1 MTFQHIKDQDQAY
14 ILHTYGRVDAALV
27 KGRNAR
33 AWDVDGKEYIDFT
46 AGIGVNALGY
56 SDPEWTAAVA
66 EQAGKI
72 QHMCNYYYCPENT
85 ALAQELSQASGMAK
99 AFFCNSGA
107 EANECAVKV
116 ARKYGEK
123 RGAYKIVTL
132 INSFH
137 GRTLTTLAATGQAD
151 FHRDFL
157 PLTEGFLY
165 AQAGDLAGVEA
176 LLDGSVC
183 AVMLE
188 MVQGEGGVIPMDE
201 DFVKGLAQ
209 LCREKDVLLIVDE
222 VQTGVGR
229 TGFFYAYQGYGVQ
242 PDVVTTAKGIAGGL
256 PMGACLV
263 SERLGEILKPGQQ
276 GSTFGGNPIASAA
289 ARVVVRRVSDPAFLE
304 DVRKKGAYMKEKLE
318 AMPQVE
324 YVRGWGLML
333 GVKLK
338 EKDAHEVLVR
348 CAREGLLILT
358 AKELVR
364 FLPPLTIPQEDMDQ
378 GLAIFQRVLEQ
389 ETQ

>member
-1 MTFQHIKDQDQAY
+1 MTFEQVKSQDQAY

-56 SDPEWTAAVA
+56 CDPEWSAAVA
-66 EQAGKI
+66 GQAGKI

-107 EANECAVKV
+107 EANECAVKI

-123 RGAYKIVTL
+123 RGAYRIVTL
-132 INSFH
+132 ENSFH
-137 GRTLTTLAATGQAD
+137 GRTLTTLAATGQEG
-151 FHRDFL
+151 FHREFL

-165 AQAGDLAGVEA
+165 AQAGDLEGIQA

-201 DFVKGLAQ
+201 GFVKGLAQ
-209 LCREKDVLLIVDE
+209 LCREKDVLLLIDE
-222 VQTGVGR
+222 VQTGIGR
-229 TGFFYAYQGYGVQ
+229 TGRFFAYQEYGVQ
-242 PDVVTTAKGIAGGL
+242 PDVVTCAKGIAGGL

-263 SERLGEILKPGQQ
+263 SERLGDILQPGQN

-289 ARVVVRRVSDPAFLE
+289 ARVVVRRVSEPDFLQSVVE
-304 DVRKKGAYMKEKLE
+304 KGAYFREKLE

-324 YVRGWGLML
+324 YVRGRGLML

-338 EKDAHEVLVR
+338 EKDAHDVLVQ
-348 CAREGLLILT
+348 CAKAGLLILT

-364 FLPPLTIPQEDMDQ
+364 FLPPLTITQEDIDQ
-378 GLAIFQRVLEQ
+378 GLAIFQQVLAQ
-389 ETQ
+389 

>member
-1 MTFQHIKDQDQAY
+1 MTFEQVKLQDQAY

-56 SDPEWTAAVA
+56 CDPEWSAAVA
-66 EQAGKI
+66 GQAGKI

-107 EANECAVKV
+107 EANECAVKI

-123 RGAYKIVTL
+123 RGAYRIVTL
-132 INSFH
+132 ENSFH
-137 GRTLTTLAATGQAD
+137 GRTLTTLAATGQEG
-151 FHRDFL
+151 FHREFL

-165 AQAGDLAGVEA
+165 AQAGDLAGIQA

-201 DFVKGLAQ
+201 GFVQGLAQ
-209 LCREKDVLLIVDE
+209 LCREKDVLLLIDE
-222 VQTGVGR
+222 VQTGIGR
-229 TGFFYAYQGYGVQ
+229 TGRFFAYQGYGVQ
-242 PDVVTTAKGIAGGL
+242 PDVVTCAKGIAGGL

-263 SERLGEILKPGQQ
+263 SERLGDILQPGQN

-289 ARVVVRRVSDPAFLE
+289 ARVVVRRVSEPDFLQSVSE
-304 DVRKKGAYMKEKLE
+304 KGAYFREKLE

-324 YVRGWGLML
+324 YVRGRGLML

-338 EKDAHEVLVR
+338 EKDAHDVLVQ
-348 CAREGLLILT
+348 CAKAGLLILT

-364 FLPPLTIPQEDMDQ
+364 FLPPLTITQEDIDQ
-378 GLAIFQRVLEQ
+378 GLAIFQQVLAQ
-389 ETQ
+389 

>member
-1 MTFQHIKDQDQAY
+1 MTLEQVKSQDQAY

-56 SDPEWTAAVA
+56 CDPEWSAAVA
-66 EQAGKI
+66 GQAGKI

-107 EANECAVKV
+107 EANECAVKI

-123 RGAYKIVTL
+123 RGAYRIVTL
-132 INSFH
+132 ENSFH
-137 GRTLTTLAATGQAD
+137 GRTLTTLAATGQEG
-151 FHRDFL
+151 FHREFL

-165 AQAGDLAGVEA
+165 AQAGDLAGIQA

-201 DFVKGLAQ
+201 GFVKGLAQ
-209 LCREKDVLLIVDE
+209 LCREKDVLLLIDE
-222 VQTGVGR
+222 VQTGIGR
-229 TGFFYAYQGYGVQ
+229 TGRFFAYQGYRVQ
-242 PDVVTTAKGIAGGL
+242 PDVVTCAKGIAGGL

-263 SERLGEILKPGQQ
+263 SERLGDILQPGQN

-289 ARVVVRRVSDPAFLE
+289 ARVVVRRVSEPDFLQSVAE
-304 DVRKKGAYMKEKLE
+304 KGAYFREKLE

-324 YVRGWGLML
+324 YVRGRGLML

-338 EKDAHEVLVR
+338 EKDAHDVLVQ
-348 CAREGLLILT
+348 CAKAGLLILT

-364 FLPPLTIPQEDMDQ
+364 FLPPLTITQEDIDQ
-378 GLAIFQRVLEQ
+378 GLAIFQQVLAQ
-389 ETQ
+389 

>member
-1 MTFQHIKDQDQAY
+1 MTFEQVKSQDQAY

-56 SDPEWTAAVA
+56 CDPEWSAAVA
-66 EQAGKI
+66 GQAGKI

-107 EANECAVKV
+107 EANECAVKI

-123 RGAYKIVTL
+123 RGAYRIVTL
-132 INSFH
+132 ENSFH
-137 GRTLTTLAATGQAD
+137 GRTLTTLAATGQEG
-151 FHRDFL
+151 FHREFL

-165 AQAGDLAGVEA
+165 AQAGDLAGIQA

-201 DFVKGLAQ
+201 GFVQGLAQ
-209 LCREKDVLLIVDE
+209 LCREKDVLLLIDE
-222 VQTGVGR
+222 VQTGIGR
-229 TGFFYAYQGYGVQ
+229 TGRFFAYQGYGVQ
-242 PDVVTTAKGIAGGL
+242 PDVVTCAKGIAGGL

-263 SERLGEILKPGQQ
+263 SERLGDLLQPGQN

-289 ARVVVRRVSDPAFLE
+289 ARVVVRRVSEPDFLQSVAE
-304 DVRKKGAYMKEKLE
+304 KGAYFREKLE

-324 YVRGWGLML
+324 YVRGRGLML

-338 EKDAHEVLVR
+338 EKDAHDVLVQ
-348 CAREGLLILT
+348 CAKAGLLILT

-364 FLPPLTIPQEDMDQ
+364 FLPPLTITQEDIDQ
-378 GLAIFQRVLEQ
+378 GLAIFQQVLAQ
-389 ETQ
+389 

>member
-1 MTFQHIKDQDQAY
+1 MTFEQVKSQDQAY

-56 SDPEWTAAVA
+56 CDPEWSAAVA
-66 EQAGKI
+66 GQAGKI

-107 EANECAVKV
+107 EANECAVKI

-123 RGAYKIVTL
+123 RGAYRIVTL
-132 INSFH
+132 ENSFH
-137 GRTLTTLAATGQAD
+137 GRTLTTLAATGQEG
-151 FHRDFL
+151 FHREFL

-165 AQAGDLAGVEA
+165 AQAGDLEGIQA

-201 DFVKGLAQ
+201 GFVQGLAQ
-209 LCREKDVLLIVDE
+209 LCREKDVLLLIDE
-222 VQTGVGR
+222 VQTGIGR
-229 TGFFYAYQGYGVQ
+229 TGRFFAYQGYGVQ
-242 PDVVTTAKGIAGGL
+242 PDVVTCAKGIAGGL

-263 SERLGEILKPGQQ
+263 SERLGDILQPGQN

-289 ARVVVRRVSDPAFLE
+289 ARVVVRRVSEPDFLQSVAE
-304 DVRKKGAYMKEKLE
+304 KGAYFREKLE

-324 YVRGWGLML
+324 YVRGRGLML

-338 EKDAHEVLVR
+338 EKDAHDVLVQ
-348 CAREGLLILT
+348 CAKAGLLILT

-364 FLPPLTIPQEDMDQ
+364 FLPPLTITQEDIDQ
-378 GLAIFQRVLEQ
+378 GLAIFQQVLAQ
-389 ETQ
+389 

>member
-1 MTFQHIKDQDQAY
+1 MTFEQVKSQDQAY

-56 SDPEWTAAVA
+56 CDPEWSAAVA
-66 EQAGKI
+66 GQAGKI

-107 EANECAVKV
+107 EANECAVKI

-123 RGAYKIVTL
+123 RGAYRIVTL
-132 INSFH
+132 ENSFH
-137 GRTLTTLAATGQAD
+137 GRTLTTLAATGQEG
-151 FHRDFL
+151 FHREFL
-157 PLTEGFLY
+157 PLTAGFLY
-165 AQAGDLAGVEA
+165 AQAGDLAGIQA

-201 DFVKGLAQ
+201 GFVKGLAQ
-209 LCREKDVLLIVDE
+209 LCREKDVLLLIDE
-222 VQTGVGR
+222 VQTGIGR
-229 TGFFYAYQGYGVQ
+229 TGRFFAYQGYGVQ
-242 PDVVTTAKGIAGGL
+242 PDVVTCAKGIAGGL

-263 SERLGEILKPGQQ
+263 SERLGDILQPGQN

-289 ARVVVRRVSDPAFLE
+289 ARVVVRRVSEPDFLQSVAE
-304 DVRKKGAYMKEKLE
+304 KGAYFREKLE

-324 YVRGWGLML
+324 YVRGRGLML

-338 EKDAHEVLVR
+338 EKDAHDVLVQ
-348 CAREGLLILT
+348 CAKAGLLILT

-364 FLPPLTIPQEDMDQ
+364 FLPPLTITQEDIDQ
-378 GLAIFQRVLEQ
+378 GLAIFQQVLAQ
-389 ETQ
+389 

>member
-1 MTFQHIKDQDQAY
+1 MTFEQVKSQDQAY

-56 SDPEWTAAVA
+56 CDPEWSAAVA
-66 EQAGKI
+66 GQAGKI

-107 EANECAVKV
+107 EANECAVKI

-123 RGAYKIVTL
+123 RGAYRIVTL
-132 INSFH
+132 ENSFH
-137 GRTLTTLAATGQAD
+137 GRTLTTLAATGQEG
-151 FHRDFL
+151 FHREFL

-165 AQAGDLAGVEA
+165 AQAGALAGIQA

-201 DFVKGLAQ
+201 GFVKGLAQ
-209 LCREKDVLLIVDE
+209 LCREKDVLLLIDE
-222 VQTGVGR
+222 VQTGIGR
-229 TGFFYAYQGYGVQ
+229 TGRFFAYQGYGVQ
-242 PDVVTTAKGIAGGL
+242 PDVVTCAKGIAGGL

-263 SERLGEILKPGQQ
+263 SERLGDILQPGQN

-289 ARVVVRRVSDPAFLE
+289 ARVVVRRVSEPDFLQSVSE
-304 DVRKKGAYMKEKLE
+304 KGAYFREKLE

-324 YVRGWGLML
+324 YVRGRGLML

-338 EKDAHEVLVR
+338 EKDAHDVLVQ
-348 CAREGLLILT
+348 CAKAGLLILT

-364 FLPPLTIPQEDMDQ
+364 FLPPLTITQEDIDQ
-378 GLAIFQRVLEQ
+378 GLAIFQQVLAQ
-389 ETQ
+389 

>member
-1 MTFQHIKDQDQAY
+1 MTFEQVKSQDQAY

-56 SDPEWTAAVA
+56 CDPEWSAAVA

-107 EANECAVKV
+107 EANECAIKI

-123 RGAYKIVTL
+123 RGAYRIVTL
-132 INSFH
+132 ENSFH
-137 GRTLTTLAATGQAD
+137 GRTLTTLAATGQEG
-151 FHRDFL
+151 FHREFL
-157 PLTEGFLY
+157 PLIEGFLY
-165 AQAGDLAGVEA
+165 AQAGDLEGIQA

-201 DFVKGLAQ
+201 GFVQGLAQ
-209 LCREKDVLLIVDE
+209 LCREKDVLLLIDE
-222 VQTGVGR
+222 VQTGIGR
-229 TGFFYAYQGYGVQ
+229 TGRFFAYQGYGVQ
-242 PDVVTTAKGIAGGL
+242 PDVVTCAKGIAGGL

-263 SERLGEILKPGQQ
+263 SERLGDILQPGQN

-289 ARVVVRRVSDPAFLE
+289 ARVVVRRVSEPDFLQSVAE
-304 DVRKKGAYMKEKLE
+304 KGAYFREKLE

-324 YVRGWGLML
+324 YVRGRGLML

-338 EKDAHEVLVR
+338 EKDAHDVLVQ
-348 CAREGLLILT
+348 CAKAGLLILT

-364 FLPPLTIPQEDMDQ
+364 FLPPLTITQEDIDQ
-378 GLAIFQRVLEQ
+378 GLAIFQQVLAQ
-389 ETQ
+389 

>member
-1 MTFQHIKDQDQAY
+1 MTFEQVKSQDQAY

-56 SDPEWTAAVA
+56 CDPEWSAAVA

-107 EANECAVKV
+107 EANECAVKI

-123 RGAYKIVTL
+123 RGAYRIVTL
-132 INSFH
+132 ENSFH
-137 GRTLTTLAATGQAD
+137 GRTLTTLAATGQEG
-151 FHRDFL
+151 FHREFL

-165 AQAGDLAGVEA
+165 AQAGDLEGIQA

-201 DFVKGLAQ
+201 GFVKGLAQ
-209 LCREKDVLLIVDE
+209 LCREKDVLLLIDE
-222 VQTGVGR
+222 VQTGIGR
-229 TGFFYAYQGYGVQ
+229 TGRFFAYQGYGVQ
-242 PDVVTTAKGIAGGL
+242 PDVVTCAKGIAGGL

-263 SERLGEILKPGQQ
+263 SERLGDILQPGQN

-289 ARVVVRRVSDPAFLE
+289 ARVVVRRVSEPDFLQSVAE
-304 DVRKKGAYMKEKLE
+304 KGAYFREKLE

-324 YVRGWGLML
+324 YVRGRGLML

-338 EKDAHEVLVR
+338 EKDAHDVLVQ
-348 CAREGLLILT
+348 CAKAGLLILT

-364 FLPPLTIPQEDMDQ
+364 FLPPLTITQEDIDQ
-378 GLAIFQRVLEQ
+378 GLAIFQQVLAQ
-389 ETQ
+389 

>member
-1 MTFQHIKDQDQAY
+1 MTFEQVKSQDQAY

-56 SDPEWTAAVA
+56 CDPEWSAAVA
-66 EQAGKI
+66 GQAGKI

-107 EANECAVKV
+107 EANECAVKI

-123 RGAYKIVTL
+123 RGAYRIVTL
-132 INSFH
+132 ENSFH
-137 GRTLTTLAATGQAD
+137 GRTLTTLAATGQEG
-151 FHRDFL
+151 FHREFL

-165 AQAGDLAGVEA
+165 AQAGDLAGIQA

-201 DFVKGLAQ
+201 GFVQGLAQ
-209 LCREKDVLLIVDE
+209 LCREKDVLLLIDE
-222 VQTGVGR
+222 VQTGIGR
-229 TGFFYAYQGYGVQ
+229 TGRFFAYQGYGVQ
-242 PDVVTTAKGIAGGL
+242 PDVVTCAKGIAGGL

-263 SERLGEILKPGQQ
+263 SERLGDILQPGQN

-289 ARVVVRRVSDPAFLE
+289 ARVVVRRVSEPDFLQRVLE
-304 DVRKKGAYMKEKLE
+304 KGAYFREKLE

-324 YVRGWGLML
+324 YVRGRGLML

-338 EKDAHEVLVR
+338 EKDAHDVLVQ
-348 CAREGLLILT
+348 CAKAGLLILT

-364 FLPPLTIPQEDMDQ
+364 FLPPLTITQEDIDQ
-378 GLAIFQRVLEQ
+378 GLAIFQQVLAQ
-389 ETQ
+389 

>member
-1 MTFQHIKDQDQAY
+1 MTFEQVKSQDQAY
-14 ILHTYGRVDAALV
+14 ILPTYGRVDAALV

-56 SDPEWTAAVA
+56 SDPEWVQAVA
-66 EQAGKI
+66 GQAGAI
-72 QHMCNYYYCPENT
+72 QHLCNYYYSPENT

-107 EANECAVKV
+107 EANECAVKI

-132 INSFH
+132 NNSFH
-137 GRTLTTLAATGQAD
+137 GRTLTTLAATGQEG
-151 FHRDFL
+151 FHKDFL

-165 AQAGDLAGVEA
+165 AEAGDLEGIRA

-201 DFVKGLAQ
+201 EFVKGLAQ
-209 LCREKDVLLIVDE
+209 LCGEKDVLLLIDE
-222 VQTGVGR
+222 VQTGIGR
-229 TGFFYAYQGYGVQ
+229 TGFFYAYQGYGVK
-242 PDVVTTAKGIAGGL
+242 PDVVTTAKGLAGGL

-263 SERLGEILKPGQQ
+263 SERLGDILKPGMQ
-276 GSTFGGNPIASAA
+276 GSTFGGNPVASAG
-289 ARVVVRRVSDPAFLE
+289 ARVAGGHAPGGVRPGPGADDRREAQGERRPRSAGAVRQAGAFDPHRQGAGAVSASAHYHARGYRPGPGHLPESPGSITQRRPAPFTGGSTE
-304 DVRKKGAYMKEKLE
+304 RKEH
-318 AMPQVE
+318 P
-324 YVRGWGLML
+324 
-333 GVKLK
+333 
-338 EKDAHEVLVR
+338 
-348 CAREGLLILT
+348 
-358 AKELVR
+358 
-364 FLPPLTIPQEDMDQ
+364 
-378 GLAIFQRVLEQ
+378 
-389 ETQ
+389 

>member
-1 MTFQHIKDQDQAY
+1 MTFEQVKSQDQAY

-56 SDPEWTAAVA
+56 CDPEWSAAVA

-107 EANECAVKV
+107 EANECAVKI

-123 RGAYKIVTL
+123 RGAYRIVTL
-132 INSFH
+132 ENSFH
-137 GRTLTTLAATGQAD
+137 GRTLTTLAATGQEG
-151 FHRDFL
+151 FHREFL

-165 AQAGDLAGVEA
+165 AQAGDLEGIQA

-201 DFVKGLAQ
+201 GFVKGLAQ
-209 LCREKDVLLIVDE
+209 LCREKDVLLLIDE
-222 VQTGVGR
+222 VQTGIGR
-229 TGFFYAYQGYGVQ
+229 TGRFFAYQGYGVQ
-242 PDVVTTAKGIAGGL
+242 PDVVTCAKGIAGGL

-263 SERLGEILKPGQQ
+263 SERLGDILQPGQN

-289 ARVVVRRVSDPAFLE
+289 ARVVVRRVSEPAFLQIVAE
-304 DVRKKGAYMKEKLE
+304 KGAYFREKLE

-324 YVRGWGLML
+324 YVRGRGLML

-338 EKDAHEVLVR
+338 EKDAHDVLVQ
-348 CAREGLLILT
+348 CAKAGLLILT

-364 FLPPLTIPQEDMDQ
+364 FLPPLTITQEDIDQ
-378 GLAIFQRVLEQ
+378 GLAIFQQVLAQ
-389 ETQ
+389 

>member
-1 MTFQHIKDQDQAY
+1 MTFEQVKSQDQAY

-27 KGRNAR
+27 MGRNAR

-56 SDPEWTAAVA
+56 CDPEWSAAVA

-107 EANECAVKV
+107 EANECAVKI

-123 RGAYKIVTL
+123 RGAYRIVTL
-132 INSFH
+132 ENSFH
-137 GRTLTTLAATGQAD
+137 GRTLTTLAATGQEG
-151 FHRDFL
+151 FHREFL

-165 AQAGDLAGVEA
+165 AQAGDLAGIQA
-176 LLDGSVC
+176 QLDGSVC

-201 DFVKGLAQ
+201 GFVQGLAQ
-209 LCREKDVLLIVDE
+209 LCREKDVLLLIDE
-222 VQTGVGR
+222 VQTGIGR
-229 TGFFYAYQGYGVQ
+229 TGRFFAYQGYGVQ
-242 PDVVTTAKGIAGGL
+242 PDVVTCAKGIAGGL

-263 SERLGEILKPGQQ
+263 SERLGDILQPGQN

-289 ARVVVRRVSDPAFLE
+289 ARVVVRRVSETAFLQSVAE
-304 DVRKKGAYMKEKLE
+304 KGAYFREKLE

-324 YVRGWGLML
+324 YVRGRGLML

-338 EKDAHEVLVR
+338 EKDAHDVLVQ
-348 CAREGLLILT
+348 CAKAGLLILT

-364 FLPPLTIPQEDMDQ
+364 FLPPLTITQEDIDQ
-378 GLAIFQRVLEQ
+378 GLAIFQQVLAQ
-389 ETQ
+389 

>member
-1 MTFQHIKDQDQAY
+1 MTFEQVKSQDQAY

-56 SDPEWTAAVA
+56 CDPEWSAAVA
-66 EQAGKI
+66 GQAGKI

-107 EANECAVKV
+107 EANECAVKI

-123 RGAYKIVTL
+123 RGAYRIVTL
-132 INSFH
+132 ENSFH
-137 GRTLTTLAATGQAD
+137 GRTLTTLAATGQEG
-151 FHRDFL
+151 FHREFL

-165 AQAGDLAGVEA
+165 AQAGDLAGIQA

-201 DFVKGLAQ
+201 GFVQGLAQ
-209 LCREKDVLLIVDE
+209 LCREKDVLLLIDE
-222 VQTGVGR
+222 VQTGIGR
-229 TGFFYAYQGYGVQ
+229 TGRFFAYQGYGVQ
-242 PDVVTTAKGIAGGL
+242 PDVVTCAKGIAGGL

-263 SERLGEILKPGQQ
+263 SERLGDILQPGQN

-289 ARVVVRRVSDPAFLE
+289 ARVVVRRVSELAFLQSVAE
-304 DVRKKGAYMKEKLE
+304 KGAYFPEKLE

-324 YVRGWGLML
+324 YVRGRGLML

-338 EKDAHEVLVR
+338 EKDAHDVLVQ
-348 CAREGLLILT
+348 CAKAGLLILT

-364 FLPPLTIPQEDMDQ
+364 FLPPLTITQEDIDQ
-378 GLAIFQRVLEQ
+378 GLAIFQQVLAQ
-389 ETQ
+389 

>member
-1 MTFQHIKDQDQAY
+1 MTFEQVKSQDQAY

-56 SDPEWTAAVA
+56 CDPEWSAAVA
-66 EQAGKI
+66 GQAGKI

-107 EANECAVKV
+107 EANECAIKI

-123 RGAYKIVTL
+123 RGAYRIVTL
-132 INSFH
+132 ENSFH
-137 GRTLTTLAATGQAD
+137 GRTLTTLAATGQEG
-151 FHRDFL
+151 FHREFL

-165 AQAGDLAGVEA
+165 AQAGDLAGIQA

-201 DFVKGLAQ
+201 GFVKGLAQ
-209 LCREKDVLLIVDE
+209 LCREKDVLLLIDE
-222 VQTGVGR
+222 VQTGIGR
-229 TGFFYAYQGYGVQ
+229 TGRFFAYQGYGVQ
-242 PDVVTTAKGIAGGL
+242 PDVVTCAKGIAGGL

-263 SERLGEILKPGQQ
+263 SERLGDILQPGQN

-289 ARVVVRRVSDPAFLE
+289 ARVVVRRVSEPDFLQSVAE
-304 DVRKKGAYMKEKLE
+304 KGAYFREKLE

-324 YVRGWGLML
+324 YVRGRGLML

-338 EKDAHEVLVR
+338 EKDAHDVLVQ
-348 CAREGLLILT
+348 CAKAGLLILT

-364 FLPPLTIPQEDMDQ
+364 FLPPLTITQEDIDQ
-378 GLAIFQRVLEQ
+378 GLAIFRQVLAQ
-389 ETQ
+389 

>member
-1 MTFQHIKDQDQAY
+1 MTFEQVKSQDQAY

-56 SDPEWTAAVA
+56 CDPEWSAAVA

-85 ALAQELSQASGMAK
+85 ALAQELSRASGMAK

-107 EANECAVKV
+107 EANECAVKI

-123 RGAYKIVTL
+123 RGAYRIVTL
-132 INSFH
+132 ENSFH
-137 GRTLTTLAATGQAD
+137 GRTLTTLAATGQEG
-151 FHRDFL
+151 FHREFL

-165 AQAGDLAGVEA
+165 AQAGDLAGIQA

-201 DFVKGLAQ
+201 GFVQSLAQ
-209 LCREKDVLLIVDE
+209 LCREKDVLLLIDE
-222 VQTGVGR
+222 VQTGIGR
-229 TGFFYAYQGYGVQ
+229 TGRFFAYQGYGVQ
-242 PDVVTTAKGIAGGL
+242 PDVVTCAKGIAGGL

-263 SERLGEILKPGQQ
+263 SERLGDILQPGQN

-289 ARVVVRRVSDPAFLE
+289 ARVVVRRVSEPDFLQSVAE
-304 DVRKKGAYMKEKLE
+304 KGAYFREKLE

-324 YVRGWGLML
+324 YVRGRGLML

-338 EKDAHEVLVR
+338 EKDAHDVLVQ
-348 CAREGLLILT
+348 CAKAGLLILT

-364 FLPPLTIPQEDMDQ
+364 FLPPLTITQEDIDQ
-378 GLAIFQRVLEQ
+378 GLAIFQQVLAQ
-389 ETQ
+389 

>member
-165 AQAGDLAGVEA
+165 AQAGDLAGVET

-209 LCREKDVLLIVDE
+209 LCREKDVLLVIDE

-304 DVRKKGAYMKEKLE
+304 DVRKKGAYLKEKLE

-324 YVRGWGLML
+324 YVRGRGLML

>member
-1 MTFQHIKDQDQAY
+1 MTLEQVKSQDQAY

-56 SDPEWTAAVA
+56 CDPEWSAAVA
-66 EQAGKI
+66 GQAGKI

-85 ALAQELSQASGMAK
+85 ALAQELSRASGMAK

-107 EANECAVKV
+107 EANECAVKI

-123 RGAYKIVTL
+123 RGAYRIVTL
-132 INSFH
+132 ENSFH
-137 GRTLTTLAATGQAD
+137 GRTLTTLAATGQEG
-151 FHRDFL
+151 FHREFL

-165 AQAGDLAGVEA
+165 AQAGDLEGIQA

-201 DFVKGLAQ
+201 GFVKGLAQ
-209 LCREKDVLLIVDE
+209 LCREKDVLLLIDE
-222 VQTGVGR
+222 VQTGIGR
-229 TGFFYAYQGYGVQ
+229 TGRFFAYQGYGVQ
-242 PDVVTTAKGIAGGL
+242 PDVVTCAKGIAGGL

-263 SERLGEILKPGQQ
+263 SERLGDILQPGQN

-289 ARVVVRRVSDPAFLE
+289 ARVVVRRVSEPDFLQSVAE
-304 DVRKKGAYMKEKLE
+304 KGAYFREKLE

-324 YVRGWGLML
+324 YVRGRGLML

-338 EKDAHEVLVR
+338 EKDAHDVLVQ
-348 CAREGLLILT
+348 CAKAGLLILT

-364 FLPPLTIPQEDMDQ
+364 FLPPLTITQEDIDQ
-378 GLAIFQRVLEQ
+378 GLAIFQQVLAQ
-389 ETQ
+389 

>member
-1 MTFQHIKDQDQAY
+1 MTFEQVKSQDQAY

-56 SDPEWTAAVA
+56 CDPEWSAAVA

-107 EANECAVKV
+107 EANECAVKI

-123 RGAYKIVTL
+123 RGAYRIVTL
-132 INSFH
+132 ENSFH
-137 GRTLTTLAATGQAD
+137 GRTLTTLAATGQEG
-151 FHRDFL
+151 FHREFL

-165 AQAGDLAGVEA
+165 AQAGDLAGIQA

-201 DFVKGLAQ
+201 GFVQGLAQ
-209 LCREKDVLLIVDE
+209 LCREKDVLLLIDE
-222 VQTGVGR
+222 VQTGIGR
-229 TGFFYAYQGYGVQ
+229 TGRFFAYQGYGVQ
-242 PDVVTTAKGIAGGL
+242 PDVVTCAKGIAGGL

-263 SERLGEILKPGQQ
+263 SERLGDILQPGQN

-289 ARVVVRRVSDPAFLE
+289 ARVVVRRVSEPDFLQSVAE
-304 DVRKKGAYMKEKLE
+304 KGAYFREKLE

-324 YVRGWGLML
+324 YVRGRGLML

-338 EKDAHEVLVR
+338 EKDAHDVLVQ
-348 CAREGLLILT
+348 CAKAGLLILT

-364 FLPPLTIPQEDMDQ
+364 FLPPLTITQEDIDQ
-378 GLAIFQRVLEQ
+378 GLAIFQQVLAQ
-389 ETQ
+389 

>member
-1 MTFQHIKDQDQAY
+1 MTLEQVKSQDQAY

-56 SDPEWTAAVA
+56 CDPEWSAAVA
-66 EQAGKI
+66 GQAGKI

-107 EANECAVKV
+107 EANECAVKI

-123 RGAYKIVTL
+123 RGAYRIVTL
-132 INSFH
+132 ENSFH
-137 GRTLTTLAATGQAD
+137 GRTLTTLAATGQEG
-151 FHRDFL
+151 FHREFL

-165 AQAGDLAGVEA
+165 AQAGALAGIQA

-201 DFVKGLAQ
+201 GFVQGLAQ
-209 LCREKDVLLIVDE
+209 LCREKDVLLLIDE
-222 VQTGVGR
+222 VQTGIGR
-229 TGFFYAYQGYGVQ
+229 TGRFFAYQGYGVQ
-242 PDVVTTAKGIAGGL
+242 PDVVTCAKGIAGGL

-263 SERLGEILKPGQQ
+263 SERLGDILQPGQN

-289 ARVVVRRVSDPAFLE
+289 ARVVVRRVSEPDFLQSVAE
-304 DVRKKGAYMKEKLE
+304 KGAYFREKLE

-324 YVRGWGLML
+324 YVRGRGLML

-338 EKDAHEVLVR
+338 EKDAHDVLVQ
-348 CAREGLLILT
+348 CAKAGLLILT

-364 FLPPLTIPQEDMDQ
+364 FLPPLTITQEDIDQ
-378 GLAIFQRVLEQ
+378 GLAIFQQVLAQ
-389 ETQ
+389 

>member
-1 MTFQHIKDQDQAY
+1 MTFEQVKSQDQAY

-56 SDPEWTAAVA
+56 CDPEWSAAVA
-66 EQAGKI
+66 GQAGKI

-107 EANECAVKV
+107 EANECAVKI

-123 RGAYKIVTL
+123 RGAYRIVTL
-132 INSFH
+132 ENSFH
-137 GRTLTTLAATGQAD
+137 GRTLTTLAATGQEG
-151 FHRDFL
+151 FHREFL

-165 AQAGDLAGVEA
+165 AQAGDLAGIQA

-201 DFVKGLAQ
+201 GFVQSLAQ
-209 LCREKDVLLIVDE
+209 LCREKDVLLLIDE
-222 VQTGVGR
+222 VQTGIGR
-229 TGFFYAYQGYGVQ
+229 TGRFFAYQGYGVQ
-242 PDVVTTAKGIAGGL
+242 PDVVTCAKGIAGGL

-263 SERLGEILKPGQQ
+263 SERLGDILQPGQN

-289 ARVVVRRVSDPAFLE
+289 ARVVVRRVSEPAFLQSVAE
-304 DVRKKGAYMKEKLE
+304 KGAYFREKLE

-324 YVRGWGLML
+324 YVRGRGLML

-338 EKDAHEVLVR
+338 EKDAHDVLVQ
-348 CAREGLLILT
+348 CAKAGLLILT

-364 FLPPLTIPQEDMDQ
+364 FLPPLTITQEDIDQ
-378 GLAIFQRVLEQ
+378 GLAIFQQVLVQ
-389 ETQ
+389 

>member
-1 MTFQHIKDQDQAY
+1 MTFEQVKSQDQAY

-56 SDPEWTAAVA
+56 CDPEWSAAVA
-66 EQAGKI
+66 GQAGKI

-107 EANECAVKV
+107 EANECAIKI

-123 RGAYKIVTL
+123 RGAYRIVTL
-132 INSFH
+132 ENSFH
-137 GRTLTTLAATGQAD
+137 GRTLTTLAATGQEG
-151 FHRDFL
+151 FHREFL

-165 AQAGDLAGVEA
+165 AQAGDLAGIQA

-201 DFVKGLAQ
+201 GFVKGLAQ
-209 LCREKDVLLIVDE
+209 LCREKDVLLLIDE
-222 VQTGVGR
+222 VQTGIGR
-229 TGFFYAYQGYGVQ
+229 TGRFFAYQGYGVQ
-242 PDVVTTAKGIAGGL
+242 PDVVTCAKGIAGGL

-263 SERLGEILKPGQQ
+263 SERLGDILQLGQN

-289 ARVVVRRVSDPAFLE
+289 ARVVVRRVSEPDFLQSVSE
-304 DVRKKGAYMKEKLE
+304 KGAYFREKLE

-324 YVRGWGLML
+324 YVRGRGLML

-338 EKDAHEVLVR
+338 EKDAHDVLVQ
-348 CAREGLLILT
+348 CAKAGLLILT

-364 FLPPLTIPQEDMDQ
+364 FLPPLTITQEDIDQ
-378 GLAIFQRVLEQ
+378 GLAIFQQVLAQ
-389 ETQ
+389 

>member
-1 MTFQHIKDQDQAY
+1 MTLEQVKSQDQAY

-56 SDPEWTAAVA
+56 CDPEWSAAVA

-107 EANECAVKV
+107 EANECAVKI

-123 RGAYKIVTL
+123 RGAYRIVTL
-132 INSFH
+132 ENSFH
-137 GRTLTTLAATGQAD
+137 GRTLTTLAATGQEG
-151 FHRDFL
+151 FHREFL

-165 AQAGDLAGVEA
+165 AQAGDLAGIQA

-201 DFVKGLAQ
+201 GFVQGLAQ
-209 LCREKDVLLIVDE
+209 LCREKDVLLLIDE
-222 VQTGVGR
+222 VQTGIGR
-229 TGFFYAYQGYGVQ
+229 TGRFFAYQGYGVQ
-242 PDVVTTAKGIAGGL
+242 PDVVTCAKGIAGGL

-263 SERLGEILKPGQQ
+263 SERLGDILQPGQN

-289 ARVVVRRVSDPAFLE
+289 ARVVVRRVSELAFLQSVAE
-304 DVRKKGAYMKEKLE
+304 KGAYFREKLE

-324 YVRGWGLML
+324 YVRGRGLML

-338 EKDAHEVLVR
+338 EKDAHDVLVQ
-348 CAREGLLILT
+348 CAKAGLLILT

-364 FLPPLTIPQEDMDQ
+364 FLPPLTITQEDIDQ
-378 GLAIFQRVLEQ
+378 GLAIFQQVLAQ
-389 ETQ
+389 

>member
-1 MTFQHIKDQDQAY
+1 MTFEQVKSQDQAY

-33 AWDVDGKEYIDFT
+33 AWDVDGKEYIDFS

-56 SDPEWTAAVA
+56 CDPEWSAAVA
-66 EQAGKI
+66 GQAGKI

-107 EANECAVKV
+107 ETNECAVKI

-123 RGAYKIVTL
+123 RGAYRIVTL
-132 INSFH
+132 ENSFH
-137 GRTLTTLAATGQAD
+137 GRTLTTLAATGQEG
-151 FHRDFL
+151 FHREFL

-165 AQAGDLAGVEA
+165 AQAGDLAGIQA

-201 DFVKGLAQ
+201 GFVKGLAQ
-209 LCREKDVLLIVDE
+209 LCREKDVLLLIDE
-222 VQTGVGR
+222 VQTGIGR
-229 TGFFYAYQGYGVQ
+229 TGRFFAYQGYGVQ
-242 PDVVTTAKGIAGGL
+242 PDVVTCAKGIAGGL

-263 SERLGEILKPGQQ
+263 SERLGDILQPGQN

-289 ARVVVRRVSDPAFLE
+289 ARVVVRRVSEPDFLQSVLE
-304 DVRKKGAYMKEKLE
+304 KGAYFREKLE

-324 YVRGWGLML
+324 YVRGRGLML

-338 EKDAHEVLVR
+338 EKDAHDVLVQ
-348 CAREGLLILT
+348 CAKAGLLILT

-364 FLPPLTIPQEDMDQ
+364 FLPPLTITQEDIDQ
-378 GLAIFQRVLEQ
+378 GLAIFQQVLAQ
-389 ETQ
+389 

>member
-1 MTFQHIKDQDQAY
+1 MTFEQVKSQDQAY

-56 SDPEWTAAVA
+56 CDPEWSAAVA
-66 EQAGKI
+66 GQAGKI

-107 EANECAVKV
+107 EANECAVKI

-123 RGAYKIVTL
+123 RGAYRIVTL
-132 INSFH
+132 ENSFH
-137 GRTLTTLAATGQAD
+137 GRTLTTLAATGQEG
-151 FHRDFL
+151 FHREFL

-165 AQAGDLAGVEA
+165 AQAGDLAGIQA

-201 DFVKGLAQ
+201 GFVQGLAQ
-209 LCREKDVLLIVDE
+209 LCREKDVLLLIDE
-222 VQTGVGR
+222 VQTGIGR
-229 TGFFYAYQGYGVQ
+229 TGRFFAYQGYGVQ
-242 PDVVTTAKGIAGGL
+242 PDVVTCAKGIAGGL

-263 SERLGEILKPGQQ
+263 SERLGDILQPGQN

-289 ARVVVRRVSDPAFLE
+289 ARVVVRRVSEPDFLQSVSE
-304 DVRKKGAYMKEKLE
+304 KGAYFREKLE

-324 YVRGWGLML
+324 YVRGRGLML

-338 EKDAHEVLVR
+338 EKDAHDVLVQ
-348 CAREGLLILT
+348 CAKAGLLILT

-364 FLPPLTIPQEDMDQ
+364 FLPPLTITQEDIDQ
-378 GLAIFQRVLEQ
+378 GLAIFQQVLAQ
-389 ETQ
+389 

>member
-1 MTFQHIKDQDQAY
+1 MTFEQVKSQDQAY

-56 SDPEWTAAVA
+56 CDPEWSAAVA

-107 EANECAVKV
+107 EANECAIKI

-123 RGAYKIVTL
+123 RGAYRIVTL
-132 INSFH
+132 ENSFH
-137 GRTLTTLAATGQAD
+137 GRTLTTLAATGQEG
-151 FHRDFL
+151 FHREFL

-165 AQAGDLAGVEA
+165 AQAGDLAGIQA

-201 DFVKGLAQ
+201 GFVKGLAQ
-209 LCREKDVLLIVDE
+209 LCREKDVLLLIDE
-222 VQTGVGR
+222 VQTGIGR
-229 TGFFYAYQGYGVQ
+229 TGRFFAYQGYGVQ
-242 PDVVTTAKGIAGGL
+242 PDVVTCAKGIAGGL

-263 SERLGEILKPGQQ
+263 SERLGDILQPGQN

-289 ARVVVRRVSDPAFLE
+289 ARVVVRRVSEPDFLQSVAE
-304 DVRKKGAYMKEKLE
+304 KGAYFREKLE

-324 YVRGWGLML
+324 YVRGRGLML

-338 EKDAHEVLVR
+338 EKDAHDVLVQ
-348 CAREGLLILT
+348 CAKAGLLILT

-364 FLPPLTIPQEDMDQ
+364 FLPPLTITQEDIDQ
-378 GLAIFQRVLEQ
+378 GLAIFQQVLAQ
-389 ETQ
+389 

>member
-1 MTFQHIKDQDQAY
+1 MTFEQVKSQDQAY

-56 SDPEWTAAVA
+56 CDPEWSAAVA

-107 EANECAVKV
+107 EANECAVKI

-123 RGAYKIVTL
+123 RGAYRIVTL
-132 INSFH
+132 ENSFH
-137 GRTLTTLAATGQAD
+137 GRTLTTLAATGQEG
-151 FHRDFL
+151 FHREFL

-165 AQAGDLAGVEA
+165 AQAGDLAGIQA

-201 DFVKGLAQ
+201 GFVKGLAQ
-209 LCREKDVLLIVDE
+209 LCREKDVLLLIDE
-222 VQTGVGR
+222 VQTGIGR
-229 TGFFYAYQGYGVQ
+229 TGCFFAYQGYGVQ
-242 PDVVTTAKGIAGGL
+242 PDVVTCAKGIAGGL

-263 SERLGEILKPGQQ
+263 SERLGDILQPGQN

-289 ARVVVRRVSDPAFLE
+289 ARVVVRRVSEPDFLQSVLE
-304 DVRKKGAYMKEKLE
+304 KGAYFREKLE

-324 YVRGWGLML
+324 YVRGRGLML

-338 EKDAHEVLVR
+338 EKDAHDVLVQ
-348 CAREGLLILT
+348 CAKAGLLILT

-364 FLPPLTIPQEDMDQ
+364 FLPPLTITQEDIDQ
-378 GLAIFQRVLEQ
+378 GLAIFQQVLAQ
-389 ETQ
+389 

>member
-1 MTFQHIKDQDQAY
+1 MTFEQVKSQDQAY

-56 SDPEWTAAVA
+56 CDPEWSAAVA
-66 EQAGKI
+66 GQAGKI

-107 EANECAVKV
+107 EANECAIKI

-123 RGAYKIVTL
+123 RGAYRIVTL
-132 INSFH
+132 ENSFH
-137 GRTLTTLAATGQAD
+137 GRTLTTLAATGQEG
-151 FHRDFL
+151 FHREFL

-165 AQAGDLAGVEA
+165 AQAGDLAGIQA
-176 LLDGSVC
+176 QLDGSVC

-201 DFVKGLAQ
+201 GFVKGLAQ
-209 LCREKDVLLIVDE
+209 LCREKDVLLLIDE
-222 VQTGVGR
+222 VQTGIGR
-229 TGFFYAYQGYGVQ
+229 TGRFFAYQGYGVQ
-242 PDVVTTAKGIAGGL
+242 PDVVTCAKGIAGGL

-263 SERLGEILKPGQQ
+263 SERLGDILQPGQN

-289 ARVVVRRVSDPAFLE
+289 ARVVVRRVSEPDFLQSVLE
-304 DVRKKGAYMKEKLE
+304 KGAYFREKLE

-324 YVRGWGLML
+324 YVRGRGLML

-338 EKDAHEVLVR
+338 EKDAHDVLVQ
-348 CAREGLLILT
+348 CAKAGLLILT

-364 FLPPLTIPQEDMDQ
+364 FLPPLTITQEDIDQ
-378 GLAIFQRVLEQ
+378 GLAIFQQVLAQ
-389 ETQ
+389 

>member
-1 MTFQHIKDQDQAY
+1 MTFEQVKSQDQAY

-56 SDPEWTAAVA
+56 CDPEWSAAVA
-66 EQAGKI
+66 GQAGKI

-107 EANECAVKV
+107 EANECAVKI

-123 RGAYKIVTL
+123 RGAYRIVTL
-132 INSFH
+132 ENSFH
-137 GRTLTTLAATGQAD
+137 GRTLTTLAATGQEG
-151 FHRDFL
+151 FHREFL

-165 AQAGDLAGVEA
+165 AQAGDLAGIQA

-201 DFVKGLAQ
+201 GFVQGLAQ
-209 LCREKDVLLIVDE
+209 LCREKDVLLLIDE
-222 VQTGVGR
+222 VQTGIGR
-229 TGFFYAYQGYGVQ
+229 TGRFFAYQGYGVQ
-242 PDVVTTAKGIAGGL
+242 PDVVTCAKGIAGGL

-263 SERLGEILKPGQQ
+263 SERLGDILQPGQN

-289 ARVVVRRVSDPAFLE
+289 ARVVVRRVSEPAFLQSVAE
-304 DVRKKGAYMKEKLE
+304 KGAYFREKLE

-324 YVRGWGLML
+324 YVRGRGLML

-338 EKDAHEVLVR
+338 EKDAHDVLVQ
-348 CAREGLLILT
+348 CTKAGLLILT

-364 FLPPLTIPQEDMDQ
+364 FLPPLTITQEDIDQ
-378 GLAIFQRVLEQ
+378 GLAIFQQVLAQ
-389 ETQ
+389 

>member
-1 MTFQHIKDQDQAY
+1 MTFEQVKSQDQAY

-56 SDPEWTAAVA
+56 CDPEWSAAVA

-107 EANECAVKV
+107 EANECAVKI

-123 RGAYKIVTL
+123 RGAYRIVTL
-132 INSFH
+132 ENSFH
-137 GRTLTTLAATGQAD
+137 GRTLTTLAATGQEG
-151 FHRDFL
+151 FHREFL

-165 AQAGDLAGVEA
+165 AQAGDLAGIQA
-176 LLDGSVC
+176 QLDGSVC

-201 DFVKGLAQ
+201 GFVKGLAQ
-209 LCREKDVLLIVDE
+209 LCREKDVLLLIDE
-222 VQTGVGR
+222 VQTGIGR
-229 TGFFYAYQGYGVQ
+229 TGRFFAYQGYGVQ
-242 PDVVTTAKGIAGGL
+242 PDVVTCAKGIAGGL

-263 SERLGEILKPGQQ
+263 SERLGDILQPGQN

-289 ARVVVRRVSDPAFLE
+289 ARVVVRRVSEPDFLQSVAE
-304 DVRKKGAYMKEKLE
+304 KGAYFREKLE

-324 YVRGWGLML
+324 YVRGRGLML

-338 EKDAHEVLVR
+338 EKDAHDVLVQ
-348 CAREGLLILT
+348 CAKAGLLILT

-364 FLPPLTIPQEDMDQ
+364 FLPPLTITQEDIDQ
-378 GLAIFQRVLEQ
+378 GLAIFQQVLAQ
-389 ETQ
+389 

>member
-1 MTFQHIKDQDQAY
+1 MTFEQVKSQDQAY

-56 SDPEWTAAVA
+56 CDPEWSAAVA

-85 ALAQELSQASGMAK
+85 ALAQELSRASGMAK

-107 EANECAVKV
+107 EANECAVKI

-123 RGAYKIVTL
+123 RGAYRIVTL
-132 INSFH
+132 ENSFH
-137 GRTLTTLAATGQAD
+137 GRTLTTLAATGQEG
-151 FHRDFL
+151 FHREFL

-165 AQAGDLAGVEA
+165 AQAGDLAGIQA

-201 DFVKGLAQ
+201 GFVKGLAQ
-209 LCREKDVLLIVDE
+209 LCREKDVLLLIDE
-222 VQTGVGR
+222 VQTGIGR
-229 TGFFYAYQGYGVQ
+229 TGRFFAYQGYGVQ
-242 PDVVTTAKGIAGGL
+242 PDVVTCAKGIAGGL

-263 SERLGEILKPGQQ
+263 SERLGDILQPGQN

-289 ARVVVRRVSDPAFLE
+289 ARVVVRRVSEPDFLQSVSE
-304 DVRKKGAYMKEKLE
+304 KGAYFREKLE

-324 YVRGWGLML
+324 YVRGRGLML

-338 EKDAHEVLVR
+338 EKDAHDVLVQ
-348 CAREGLLILT
+348 CAKAGLLILT

-364 FLPPLTIPQEDMDQ
+364 FLPPLTITQEDIDQ
-378 GLAIFQRVLEQ
+378 GLAIFQQVLAQ
-389 ETQ
+389 

>member
-1 MTFQHIKDQDQAY
+1 MTFEQVKSQDQAY

-56 SDPEWTAAVA
+56 CDPEWSAAVA
-66 EQAGKI
+66 GQAGKI

-107 EANECAVKV
+107 EANECAIKR

-123 RGAYKIVTL
+123 RGAYRIVTL
-132 INSFH
+132 ENSFH
-137 GRTLTTLAATGQAD
+137 GRTLTTLAATGQEG
-151 FHRDFL
+151 FHREFL

-165 AQAGDLAGVEA
+165 AQAGDLAGIQA

-201 DFVKGLAQ
+201 GFVKGLAQ
-209 LCREKDVLLIVDE
+209 LCREKDVLLLIDE
-222 VQTGVGR
+222 VQTGIGR
-229 TGFFYAYQGYGVQ
+229 TGRFFAYQGYGVQ
-242 PDVVTTAKGIAGGL
+242 PDVVTCAKGIAGGL

-263 SERLGEILKPGQQ
+263 SERLGDILQPGQN

-289 ARVVVRRVSDPAFLE
+289 ARVVVRRVSEPDFLQSVAE
-304 DVRKKGAYMKEKLE
+304 KGAYFREKLE

-324 YVRGWGLML
+324 YVRGRGLML

-338 EKDAHEVLVR
+338 EKDAHDVLVQ
-348 CAREGLLILT
+348 CAKAGLLILT

-364 FLPPLTIPQEDMDQ
+364 FLPPLTITQEDIDQ
-378 GLAIFQRVLEQ
+378 GLAIFQQVLAQ
-389 ETQ
+389 

>member
-1 MTFQHIKDQDQAY
+1 MTSEQVKSQDEAY

-56 SDPEWTAAVA
+56 CDPEWSAAVA
-66 EQAGKI
+66 GQAGKI

-107 EANECAVKV
+107 EANECAVKI

-123 RGAYKIVTL
+123 RGAYRIVTL
-132 INSFH
+132 ENSFH
-137 GRTLTTLAATGQAD
+137 GRTLTTLAATGQEG
-151 FHRDFL
+151 FHREFL

-165 AQAGDLAGVEA
+165 AQAGDLAGIQA

-201 DFVKGLAQ
+201 GFVKGLAQ
-209 LCREKDVLLIVDE
+209 LCREKDVLLLIDE
-222 VQTGVGR
+222 VQTGIGR
-229 TGFFYAYQGYGVQ
+229 TGRFFAYQGYGVQ
-242 PDVVTTAKGIAGGL
+242 PDVVTCAKGIAGGL

-263 SERLGEILKPGQQ
+263 SERLGDILQPGQN

-289 ARVVVRRVSDPAFLE
+289 ARVVVRRVSEPDFLQSVLE
-304 DVRKKGAYMKEKLE
+304 KGAYFREKLE

-324 YVRGWGLML
+324 YVRGRGLML

-338 EKDAHEVLVR
+338 EKDAHDVLVQ
-348 CAREGLLILT
+348 CAKAGLLILT

-364 FLPPLTIPQEDMDQ
+364 FLPPLTITQEDIDQ
-378 GLAIFQRVLEQ
+378 GLAIFQQVLAQ
-389 ETQ
+389 

>member
-1 MTFQHIKDQDQAY
+1 MTFEQVKSQDQAY

-56 SDPEWTAAVA
+56 CDPEWSAAVA
-66 EQAGKI
+66 GQAGKI

-107 EANECAVKV
+107 EANECAVKI

-123 RGAYKIVTL
+123 RGAYRIVTL
-132 INSFH
+132 ENSFH
-137 GRTLTTLAATGQAD
+137 GRTLTTLAATGQEG
-151 FHRDFL
+151 FHREFL

-165 AQAGDLAGVEA
+165 AQAGDLEGIQA

-201 DFVKGLAQ
+201 GFVQSLAQ
-209 LCREKDVLLIVDE
+209 LCREKDVLLLIDE
-222 VQTGVGR
+222 VQTGIGR
-229 TGFFYAYQGYGVQ
+229 TGRFFAYQGYGVQ
-242 PDVVTTAKGIAGGL
+242 PDVVTCAKGIAGGL

-263 SERLGEILKPGQQ
+263 SERLGDILQPGQN

-289 ARVVVRRVSDPAFLE
+289 ARVVVRRVSEPDFLQSVAE
-304 DVRKKGAYMKEKLE
+304 KGAYFREKLE

-324 YVRGWGLML
+324 YVRGRGLML

-338 EKDAHEVLVR
+338 EKDAHDVLVQ
-348 CAREGLLILT
+348 CAKAGLLILT

-364 FLPPLTIPQEDMDQ
+364 FLPPLTITQEDIDQ
-378 GLAIFQRVLEQ
+378 GLAIFQQVLAQ
-389 ETQ
+389 

>member
-1 MTFQHIKDQDQAY
+1 MTFEQVKSQDQAY

-56 SDPEWTAAVA
+56 CDPEWSAAVA
-66 EQAGKI
+66 GQAGKI

-107 EANECAVKV
+107 EANECAVKI

-123 RGAYKIVTL
+123 RGAYRIVTL
-132 INSFH
+132 ENSFH
-137 GRTLTTLAATGQAD
+137 GRTLTTLAATGQEG
-151 FHRDFL
+151 FHREFL

-165 AQAGDLAGVEA
+165 AQAGDLAGIQA

-201 DFVKGLAQ
+201 GFVQGLAQ
-209 LCREKDVLLIVDE
+209 LCREKDVLLLIDE
-222 VQTGVGR
+222 VQTGIGR
-229 TGFFYAYQGYGVQ
+229 TGRFFAYQGYGVP
-242 PDVVTTAKGIAGGL
+242 PDVVTCAKGIAGGL

-263 SERLGEILKPGQQ
+263 SERLGDILQPGQN

-289 ARVVVRRVSDPAFLE
+289 ARVVVRRVSEPDFLQSVAE
-304 DVRKKGAYMKEKLE
+304 KGAYFREKLE

-324 YVRGWGLML
+324 YVRGRGLML

-338 EKDAHEVLVR
+338 EKDAHDVLVQ
-348 CAREGLLILT
+348 CAKAGLLILT

-364 FLPPLTIPQEDMDQ
+364 FLPPLTITQEDIDQ
-378 GLAIFQRVLEQ
+378 GLAIFQQVLAQ
-389 ETQ
+389 